1 MAFGKVVL
9 RLHII
14 LKIVQV
20 AVAVLCSI
28 ARSHCIPG
36 DVWMAEGSKRLIKC
50 RPSGFVSRDWQASR
64 VRFTHNEIERK
75 RRARLKSE
83 TDFLHQQL
91 PNAVYRDK
99 LAVFKAGTE
108 LLMRYSNLNGSEARN
123 LILTD
128 NEYSECVL
136 NNFDGFGMRIRCSDA
151 VILMATKNLKC
162 CLGSDLA
169 RKTLTELV
177 SPSELAEGI
186 IKSNLSLTSEE
197 RDQLASGQSIARTFI
212 LPIVDVP
219 KTSADSSRSGYR
231 LLECCGDIVLLPCS
245 NQNGN
250 EPVLQAIC
258 RILEHH
264 LPNQTAPKG
273 KLFSLRLQPDSHLI
287 VELHGHALP
296 TGMSPCDMVG
306 HSLVDLALPTDRSVI
321 ESNLHN
327 AERTGEATFTIYL
340 GDSSLNSAPMHQFL
354 VVAKAIVVCNCLHC
368 LVADFYPPQ
377 Q

>member
-1 MAFGKVVL
+1 
-9 RLHII
+9 
-14 LKIVQV
+14 
-20 AVAVLCSI
+20 
-28 ARSHCIPG
+28 
-36 DVWMAEGSKRLIKC
+36 MAEGSKRLIKC
-50 RPSGFVSRDWQASR
+50 RPSGFISRDWQASR

-108 LLMRYSNLNGSEARN
+108 LLMRYSRQ
-123 LILTD
+123 
-128 NEYSECVL
+128 
-136 NNFDGFGMRIRCSDA
+136 
-151 VILMATKNLKC
+151 
-162 CLGSDLA
+162 
-169 RKTLTELV
+169 
-177 SPSELAEGI
+177 
-186 IKSNLSLTSEE
+186 LTSLVLLLE
-197 RDQLASGQSIARTFI
+197 SIARTFI

-219 KTSADSSRSGYR
+219 KTPADSSRSGYR

-245 NQNGN
+245 NLNGN

-296 TGMSPCDMVG
+296 TGMSPSDMVG
-306 HSLVDLALPTDRSVI
+306 HSLVDLASPTDRSVI

-327 AERTGEATFTIYL
+327 AGRTGEATFTIYL